1 MRSSCTTPSP
11 TTATRVSWGVTLIR
25 ISSTRRSQ
33 ALEQLPGLVE
43 RQAHHARIA
52 AAQLHHEARG
62 ASLDAVRAGLVV
74 GLTRGHIEPDLLGAE
89 RLELDLGYRERALQ
103 LIEGL
108 ERYRGQYFV
117 RLSGDLGE
125 QFAPPRTAR
134 GEVNA
139 ALERAHHGAEYSSLN
154 AMVRVP
160 GEQRRAAVDLLE
172 EQHLGER
179 VRQGE
184 RGQPQE
190 QRGVFPDRIVQ
201 PVGAA
206 DHEGGLVLEQRGELY
221 G

>member
-52 AAQLHHEARG
+52 AAQLDYEARG

-103 LIEGL
+103 LVEGL

-117 RLSGDLGE
+117 RLSGE
-125 QFAPPRTAR
+125 R
-134 GEVNA
+134 GEHVRRLLA
-139 ALERAHHGAEYSSLN
+139 TGGLAGDALLERPRGGGRAHPGARAGSPH
-154 AMVRVP
+154 P
-160 GEQRRAAVDLLE
+160 GAS
-172 EQHLGER
+172 
-179 VRQGE
+179 
-184 RGQPQE
+184 P
-190 QRGVFPDRIVQ
+190 
-201 PVGAA
+201 
-206 DHEGGLVLEQRGELY
+206 
-221 G
+221 